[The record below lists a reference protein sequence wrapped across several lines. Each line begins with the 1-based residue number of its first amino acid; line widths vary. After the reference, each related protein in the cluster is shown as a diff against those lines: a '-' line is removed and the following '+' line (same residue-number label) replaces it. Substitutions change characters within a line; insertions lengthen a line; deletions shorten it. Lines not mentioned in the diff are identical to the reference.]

1 MKRVIKNQKKMKN
14 AMYIVFGAFAL
25 ALFAITRINPSYA
38 DNWLMI
44 DNALDAI
51 VLYWEVETATED
63 ENVDE
68 SQDEEEEISEV
79 ENEWDEYFH
88 EVPDNEEDV
97 DYWMV
102 QTLSHMGSEAVQ
114 YLVKVFKHPN
124 QKIKIAAIR
133 AAQNISA
140 GLKRAKPVSMV
151 TVIAHPGICVAP
163 MMFAEIWARRLTVVA
178 VITIARR

>member
-1 MKRVIKNQKKMKN
+1 MKKVIKHQKKMKN
-14 AMYIVFGAFAL
+14 TMYIVFGAFAL

-38 DNWLMI
+38 NDWLMI

-88 EVPDNEEDV
+88 EVPDEEDIDV
-97 DYWMV
+97 DEEEWSVYKNFCW
-102 QTLSHMGSEAVQ
+102 Q
-114 YLVKVFKHPN
+114 
-124 QKIKIAAIR
+124 QK
-133 AAQNISA
+133 
-140 GLKRAKPVSMV
+140 
-151 TVIAHPGICVAP
+151 
-163 MMFAEIWARRLTVVA
+163 W
-178 VITIARR
+178 